1 MPRNW
6 NFSLCISEY
15 SETGQEN
22 FYKKILRRKKIRIYL
37 EKLYRTIV
45 FSAHPMTMAANNT
58 HANLS
63 TTLTL
68 FAVIPLLRESFFIV
82 YIYSRH
88 H

>member
-6 NFSLCISEY
+6 NFSLCIYEY

-22 FYKKILRRKKIRIYL
+22 FYKNIPGRKKIRICL

-45 FSAHPMTMAANNT
+45 FSTHPMTVAANNT

-63 TTLTL
+63 TTFTFL
-68 FAVIPLLRESFFIV
+68 AVIPLLRESFFTHAH
-82 YIYSRH
+82 S
-88 H
+88 